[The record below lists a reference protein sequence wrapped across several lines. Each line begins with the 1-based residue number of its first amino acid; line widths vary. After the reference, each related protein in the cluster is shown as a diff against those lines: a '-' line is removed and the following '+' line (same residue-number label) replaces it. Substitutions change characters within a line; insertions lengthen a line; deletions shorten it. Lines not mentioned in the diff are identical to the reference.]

1 MQLLWRK
8 RSQIATKANSVDTCG
23 LGAALGIISGAA
35 DLVLDRGA
43 GVLQGVLHVTLSNG
57 NKVINKRSPQPTH
70 AQERAYR
77 REVQVPD
84 GACR

>member
-1 MQLLWRK
+1 
-8 RSQIATKANSVDTCG
+8 
-23 LGAALGIISGAA
+23 
-35 DLVLDRGA
+35 
-43 GVLQGVLHVTLSNG
+43 
-57 NKVINKRSPQPTH
+57 VINKRSPQPTH